1 MKYLL
6 IFTTLLLFTVTA
18 SAERVFHVS
27 VDGSAAQ
34 AGSSWDAPTDLATA
48 AAQAVAGDQIWVEV
62 GTYMTT
68 SGQDRS
74 VSIRLAAGVN
84 LYGGFIGEEATVDQR
99 PAGVQS
105 VLSGDIGTPG
115 ADEDNAYTVLTLLN
129 DTNAE
134 TVVDGF
140 VITGGTARSF
150 TQGFTAGNAGGGI
163 YIAAN
168 GNQLPAHQISNCTI
182 RNNKGHN
189 GAGVYVA
196 GGNSSF
202 DNCLFTDNIADF
214 MGGAIFNQGAG
225 SEANVRF
232 TECDFERNGADYGGA
247 MANNGENGITNP
259 LAISCTFSFNVAR
272 TNGAVAYN
280 MTNETGECTLINE
293 RCGFDNNS
301 SILGEDIATKG
312 DKKSLAQLQQDSENA
327 RVIISGASSK
337 K

>member
-6 IFTTLLLFTVTA
+6 ILTTLLLFTLTA
-18 SAERVFHVS
+18 SAERIFHVS
-27 VDGSAAQ
+27 VDGAAAQ
-34 AGSSWDAPTDLATA
+34 SGSSWDAPTDLATA
-48 AAQAVAGDQIWVEV
+48 TAQAVAGDQVWVEA
-62 GTYMTT
+62 GTYLTT
-68 SGQDRS
+68 SGSNRS
-74 VSIRLAAGVN
+74 ISIRLAAGVRFF
-84 LYGGFIGEEATVDQR
+84 GGFAGDETTVGDR

-105 VLSGDIGTPG
+105 VLSGDIGARGT
-115 ADEDNAYTVLTLLN
+115 ADDNAYTVLTLLN

-134 TVVDGF
+134 TTVDGF
-140 VITGGTARSF
+140 VIAGGTARNF
-150 TQGFTAGNAGGGI
+150 TQGFTTGNAGGGI
-163 YIAAN
+163 YIAAT
-168 GNQLPAHQISNCTI
+168 GNQLPSHQISNCTI

-202 DNCLFTDNIADF
+202 DNCLFADNIADF
-214 MGGAIFNQGAG
+214 MGGAIYNQGAG

-247 MANNGENGITNP
+247 MANNGENGISTP

-272 TNGAVAYN
+272 TTGAVAYN
-280 MTNETGECTLINE
+280 MTNETGACSLINE

-312 DKKSLAQLQQDSENA
+312 DKKSLAQLQQDSRNA
-327 RVIISGASSK
+327 RVTISGASSK